1 MKKRNPLALGL
12 AGFAGLFFIFFGI
25 LAIANSPS
33 HAWQQFIA
41 GWYWILPL
49 TLGFG
54 TQIGLYVWMQNRLL
68 EKSLV
73 GKEIAASGT
82 VSGASMVACCAH
94 HAADILPLAGLGAFA
109 LFFDK
114 YQPAFIATGLFSNAL
129 GTIFMLKTAKKHN
142 LLEGHQLFG
151 WLQNTDLEQ
160 VFALTAIIGIG
171 ITLAMFA
178 LALVSP

>member
-1 MKKRNPLALGL
+1 MKKRNPLAFGL
-12 AGFAGLFFIFFGI
+12 AGSAGLLLIFFGI

-33 HAWQQFIA
+33 HAWEQFIA

-54 TQIGLYVWMQNRLL
+54 AQIGLYVWMQNRFL

-73 GKEIAASGT
+73 GKEIAATGT

-94 HAADILPLAGLGAFA
+94 HASDILPLAGAGAFA
-109 LFFDK
+109 LLLNK

-129 GTIFMLKTAKKHN
+129 GTIFMLKTAKKHG
-142 LLEGHQLFG
+142 LLEGHNLFERF
-151 WLQNTDLEQ
+151 QNIDLELA
-160 VFALTAIIGIG
+160 FSLTAIAGIG
-171 ITLAMFA
+171 ITITMFA
-178 LALVSP
+178 LAFVSP